1 MNIYQKLVEVRKAV
15 PYLQK
20 ENQGAQYQYVSSSQV
35 ISAVRQKMD
44 ELGLM
49 MLTEVIDHAL
59 HSEKDNKGTMV
70 NTTELTLKYTV
81 VNAEKPDEKI
91 EFPFYAQGVDRA
103 GEKGVG
109 KALTYG
115 EKYFFMKLFN
125 IATDKDDPDSF
136 QQKNEQQKRKQ
147 EKIQKVD
154 AVRKQ
159 KINNLT
165 SEFAQL
171 AGKKNEEVVEALKN
185 KMLIK
190 TDLDE
195 INTGVADAVIA
206 CLNKWIEGRK
216 TA

>member
-206 CLNKWIEGRK
+206 CLNKWIKGRK